1 MALFICLKAAALLL
15 SVVLIHSFNS
25 GLFNRHISAKNL
37 NSESKSSARLSLLS
51 MSVKNSSPL
60 NDDDEDNENNTND
73 KGGFLIKEIDG
84 GDNQKTGQFIVN
96 KKGGDGDLVPLF
108 AFSTPPAPL
117 NDSLIVVGATMGGL
131 LSMVLVFLFANK
143 DIVPF
148 PSN

>member
-1 MALFICLKAAALLL
+1 MASFICLKVAVILL
-15 SVVLIHSFNS
+15 SAVLIDCFNS
-25 GLFNRHISAKNL
+25 GLLHRHISAKIL
-37 NSESKSSARLSLLS
+37 NIEPKSTSRLSLIS
-51 MSVKNSSPL
+51 MAAKKSSQI
-60 NDDDEDNENNTND
+60 NDDDEENENNTND

-96 KKGGDGDLVPLF
+96 KKAGDGDLVPLF
-108 AFSTPPAPL
+108 AFSAPPAPL
-117 NDSLIVVGATMGGL
+117 NDSLIVVGATIGGL